1 MGQTHEDLARQ
12 LIQQKVEGWVSCGPP
27 PTWPQTPAGQFLSL
41 QCAFA
46 APGHMDLVGLGR
58 A

>member
-1 MGQTHEDLARQ
+1 MRQMREDLARQ
-12 LIQQKVEGWVSCGPP
+12 LMQRKVEGCVSCGPP
-27 PTWPQTPAGQFLSL
+27 PTWPQMPSGQFLSL

-46 APGHMDLVGLGR
+46 APGHVDLVGLGR